1 MRQRFLCPCSAFAP
15 HPPLRGTFPQGKA
28 RVRVA
33 ALYCFSFPLFL
44 ISPSPPALPAGCTG
58 GPSRGLEGRCPL
70 WLRRRLLSGVG
81 PRLLPAAPEAPL
93 RGWPCGHYILFPSPP
108 PSTTPPARRGKAR
121 ASTGFF
127 AVFGKSSL
135 TLELFQ
141 GLYSFC
147 MNVKFCDP
155 WGHNTNDQE
164 E

>member
-1 MRQRFLCPCSAFAP
+1 M
-15 HPPLRGTFPQGKA
+15 G
-28 RVRVA
+28 
-33 ALYCFSFPLFL
+33 
-44 ISPSPPALPAGCTG
+44 
-58 GPSRGLEGRCPL
+58 RGLRI
-70 WLRRRLLSGVG
+70 
-81 PRLLPAAPEAPL
+81 AAP
-93 RGWPCGHYILFPSPP
+93 PCGHYILFPSPP
-108 PSTTPPARRGKAR
+108 PSTTSPARRGKAR

-127 AVFGKSSL
+127 AVFGKSGL